1 MYVPFFADISYKF
14 CMSPFFADITYK
26 LCMALFSQI
35 FPIKICMALFCS
47 TGRFIII
54 FVYSKMYAYKI
65 MFTNLSS

>member
-1 MYVPFFADISYKF
+1 MYVPFFADISYKL

-26 LCMALFSQI
+26 L
-35 FPIKICMALFCS
+35 CMALFCS

-65 MFTNLSS
+65 MFTNCLPDIHGPFFK